1 MANALDP
8 YSYCPC
14 GSGKKLKFC
23 CQDLASEMQR
33 IHEMLEGGQRA
44 AALEYIESLEKK
56 FPDRAYLVTTKALLQ
71 SILGSDDKAAATLED
86 FLSRNPGHP
95 VALAEQ
101 AVVTAARHG
110 ALAGIQPLQR
120 ALEASSEAMS
130 GRVVAAI
137 SRLGEM
143 LLMEGRVAAARGHF
157 VLAYSLNPQ
166 DEMSLQLLAR
176 FFTSPNIP
184 LVLKN
189 EQALVPAPAGA
200 EWSAEFDAAVADARR
215 GLWWRAADKLKS
227 LSPKADAAPELW
239 RNLAVLRSWL
249 ADNAGAITALRK
261 YATLAADVDDAVDAE
276 ALAQI
281 YDGIA
286 DQDVVDELRAAVDL
300 RNPDAANEALASNK
314 QFTPFRWESLEIDFG
329 DQPPPRSAYFLLDR
343 PLPAT
348 GVDIR
353 REDIPRIIARLL
365 IFGRQTDREARIEVF
380 VRRTDLDLVKQ
391 NLASL
396 FPADSLGAWPD
407 QPEKIDEVPTAEAAL
422 SWSWRLPDDTP
433 PAHIRELLEAAR
445 RDAVLNVWT
454 QTALSRFD
462 GKTPVVAASEEKY
475 RTSLAAAVLLIELSF
490 SQASTTAV
498 FDELRTKLNIAQPKA
513 PDPAA
518 FGPLG
523 VPYTRLHRLDAAKLS
538 DDDLVMNFQRALQV
552 VARQAVRR
560 LGLEVVGRA
569 SLKGK
574 IDLAGVYGHLA
585 DLEEASDEAI
595 RYIDLARK
603 AAEEQKQSTAPW
615 DLEEVELRL
624 RRGEPQEFGRL
635 VEHIQSQHLREPGV
649 AQALMQLLYQAGI
662 VGQDGR
668 PRNLPGGGVGVPGV
682 SVPGA
687 AVPSSPGEGGGLWM
701 PDGDSSPA
709 PAGGGKS
716 GLWVPGMD

>member
-23 CQDLASEMQR
+23 CQDLASEIQR

-86 FLSRNPGHP
+86 FLSRHPGHP

-120 ALEASSEAMS
+120 ALEASTEAMS

-137 SRLGEM
+137 SRLGEL

-200 EWSAEFDAAVADARR
+200 EWAAEFDAAVADARR
-215 GLWWRAADKLKS
+215 GLWWRAADKLKA
-227 LSPKADAAPELW
+227 LMPKAESTPELW

-249 ADNAGAITALRK
+249 ADNPGAITALRK
-261 YATLAADVDDAVDAE
+261 LASLPVVWDDAVDAE

-286 DQDVVDELRAAVDL
+286 DQDVIDELRATVDL
-300 RNPDAANEALASNK
+300 RNLDTANEVFASNK

-329 DQPPPRSAYFLLDR
+329 DQPPPRAGYFLLDR

-353 REDIPRIIARLL
+353 REDIPRIVARLL
-365 IFGRQTDREARIEVF
+365 VFGRQTDREARLEVF
-380 VRRTDLDLVKQ
+380 VRRTELDLVKQ
-391 NLASL
+391 NLASIL
-396 FPADSLGAWPD
+396 PADALGAWPE

-433 PAHIRELLEAAR
+433 PAHIRALLEAAR
-445 RDAVLNVWT
+445 RNAVLNVWT
-454 QTALSRFD
+454 QTPLSRFD
-462 GKTPVVAASEEKY
+462 GKTPAVAASEEKY

-498 FDELRTKLNIAQPKA
+498 FDELRTKLNITQPAA
-513 PDPAA
+513 PDPAE

-523 VPYTRLHRLDAAKLS
+523 VPYTRLHRLDVAKLS

-552 VARQAVRR
+552 VARQAVRK

-687 AVPSSPGEGGGLWM
+687 AIPSSPGDGGGLWT
-701 PDGDSSPA
+701 PDGGGSPA
-709 PAGGGKS
+709 PAAGGKS